1 MTIKIL
7 GSGCP
12 KCQRLYANAL
22 DAVKQAQS
30 SATVEKVTD
39 MSEILRYRIL
49 STPALVI
56 DEKVVSTGQL
66 LSAESIVALL

>member
-39 MSEILRYRIL
+39 MGEILRYRIL

-66 LSAESIVALL
+66 LSTESIVALL